1 MPGQTP
7 NYQIPYA
14 VLSDPADAQVATKS
28 MADRLDTLLMQ
39 LTGDKTQAFSGMGA
53 NAPNVILADNP
64 GQALVTAAY
73 AVKLGRMVMLN
84 ITYNLLVS
92 IGSDSQ
98 ANLAGANAVRL
109 GYLVSELRP
118 HQLTMAFATSGRLPV
133 GVQLEPGGRVAMEFT
148 FAQYQAPVVIG
159 GYHLTAC
166 FMSLS

>member
-28 MADRLDTLLMQ
+28 MADRLDVLLGQ
-39 LTGDKTQAFSGMGA
+39 LTQGQTKVYSGMGA
-53 NAPNVILADNP
+53 NAPNVILPNNAAK
-64 GQALVTAAY
+64 ALVTAAY

-84 ITYNLLVS
+84 IVYNLLVS

-98 ANLAGANAVRL
+98 GNIAGANTTEI
-109 GYLVSELRP
+109 GYLVTEIRP
-118 HQLTMAFATSGRLPV
+118 YATTFAFASAGRLPV
-133 GVQLEPGGRVAMEFT
+133 GVQLDPSGRVAMEFT
-148 FAQYQAPVVIG
+148 FDAYQAPIVMG

-166 FMSLS
+166 FQSLS